1 MKRTYTWATTVVLM
15 AIMAMPLL
23 AQNSK
28 VYREGGYW
36 IEEVSGTLSG
46 ARSLRLRT
54 DAGSLNVQGGA
65 QQEINYTARKRVRA
79 GSEEEARRA
88 FAAFRI
94 TAANRNGMAVLEGNA
109 EGRSFRNF
117 SVDFDVT
124 APREMESVR
133 AETDGGS
140 IAVRNIGGRVNAE
153 SGGGSVKL
161 ADITGPVTAE
171 TGGGAVEVNNVT
183 GELNLQT
190 GGGSIKVG
198 SAKGKLNAGTG
209 GGSIVVGDAQQA
221 VTVQTGGGSIQVQNC
236 GGEVRASTGGG
247 SIDVG
252 DVGGAAEVET
262 GGGSIKLASAKGWV
276 TASTGGGS
284 IQLWKL
290 SSGARAESGAGSI
303 TAEFLGV
310 QKPSTLETSVGD
322 VIVYISPSAKL
333 TVNASVE
340 MANGHHI
347 IANDFPE
354 LKITSEGGE
363 WGPRNYFAQG
373 SLNGGGP
380 VLRVRTTS
388 GNIEFRRASK

>member
-1 MKRTYTWATTVVLM
+1 MKRTYQFVTTVALLAM
-15 AIMAMPLL
+15 IAMPLM
-23 AQNSK
+23 AQNGK
-28 VYREGGYW
+28 IYREGGYW
-36 IEEVSGTLSG
+36 IEEVTGTLSG
-46 ARSLRLRT
+46 AHSLRVHT
-54 DAGSLNVQGGA
+54 ESGSLNVQGGT
-65 QQEINYTARKRVRA
+65 QQDITYTARKRVRA
-79 GSEEEARRA
+79 GSEEEARRVLS
-88 FAAFRI
+88 AFRVS
-94 TAANRNGMAVLEGNA
+94 AGNRNGMAYVEGSA
-109 EGRSFRNF
+109 DGRNSRNF
-117 SVDFDVT
+117 SVDIDVT
-124 APREMESVR
+124 APRDLESVR

-161 ADITGPVTAE
+161 TDISGPVTAE
-171 TGGGAVEVNNVT
+171 TGGGSVEVNNVT

-190 GGGSIKVG
+190 GGGSIKVN

-209 GGSIVVGDAQQA
+209 GGSITIGDAQQA

-310 QKPSTLETSVGD
+310 QKASTLETSVGD
-322 VIVYISPSAKL
+322 VIVYLSPNAKL

-347 IANDFPE
+347 IAKDFPD

-363 WGPRNYFAQG
+363 WGPRSYTATG
-373 SLNGGGP
+373 TINGGGP
-380 VLRVRTTS
+380 VLRVRTTT
-388 GNIEFRRASK
+388 GNIEFRKASR